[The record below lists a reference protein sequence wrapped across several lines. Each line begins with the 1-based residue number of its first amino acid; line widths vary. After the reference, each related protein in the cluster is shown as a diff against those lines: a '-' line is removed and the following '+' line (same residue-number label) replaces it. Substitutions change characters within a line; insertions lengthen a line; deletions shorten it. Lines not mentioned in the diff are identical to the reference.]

1 MQTTTLSFS
10 NFHQH
15 GELFANILR
24 ARRDSFIIKRRWD
37 LPQTQGMEFDQYDTP
52 ASRWLAVHSDTGQVL
67 AGARLTPTTA
77 ECGIYSYMIR
87 DAQRGLL
94 DSIPSTLLDEI
105 APVEH
110 GVWEVTRGSISQE
123 IPDNQRL
130 RVRLMLIALMM
141 QAAREEGIR
150 RMVAL
155 LPANWTRWS
164 ARAKLEVEPAGPVME
179 MGGVAYQAV
188 WINCTGHLH

>member
-1 MQTTTLSFS
+1 
-10 NFHQH
+10 
-15 GELFANILR
+15 
-24 ARRDSFIIKRRWD
+24 
-37 LPQTQGMEFDQYDTP
+37 
-52 ASRWLAVHSDTGQVL
+52 
-67 AGARLTPTTA
+67 
-77 ECGIYSYMIR
+77 
-87 DAQRGLL
+87 
-94 DSIPSTLLDEI
+94 
-105 APVEH
+105 VEH
-110 GVWEVTRGSISQE
+110 GVWEVTRGFISQE